1 MTSLLQTG
9 FGMFSARAG
18 RGRLGCAKS
27 DFLSIERKKRF
38 LVADFPMEQTVL
50 AESRIELECL

>member
-1 MTSLLQTG
+1 MIT
-9 FGMFSARAG
+9 ARAG

-27 DFLSIERKKRF
+27 DFLSIERKERF

-50 AESRIELECL
+50 AGSRIKLECL